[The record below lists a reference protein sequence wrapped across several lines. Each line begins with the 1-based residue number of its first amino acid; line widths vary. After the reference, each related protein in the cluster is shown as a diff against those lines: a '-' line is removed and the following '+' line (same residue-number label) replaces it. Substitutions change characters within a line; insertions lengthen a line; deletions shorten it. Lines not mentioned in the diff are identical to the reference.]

1 MEVTAKRMAPPSIN
15 FFSGIFE
22 RVLPTIGLRR
32 REEIPR
38 APIRMPIST
47 SVEPDLERYIGMVGT
62 KMWKTEVN
70 ANWAKK
76 QRMNSRDNI
85 FRRVIW
91 GFAAVIPMA
100 DTSYKLRVS
109 PGDFI
114 SESFSDDLTV
124 DRFLLEWSLSS

>member
-1 MEVTAKRMAPPSIN
+1 M
-15 FFSGIFE
+15 
-22 RVLPTIGLRR
+22 GLRT

-70 ANWAKK
+70 ANCAKK

-85 FRRVIW
+85 FLAVIW
-91 GFAAVIPMA
+91 DLVVVIPIV
-100 DTSYKLRVS
+100 DGFYTWRIFS
-109 PGDFI
+109 GDLI
-114 SESFSDDLTV
+114 SESFSDDLKP
-124 DRFLLEWSLSS
+124 FLPRPLGLSSGRRQDPALKGERLLPS

>member
-1 MEVTAKRMAPPSIN
+1 MAPPSIN
-15 FFSGIFE
+15 FFSEIFE

-62 KMWKTEVN
+62 KMWKTEVK
-70 ANWAKK
+70 ANCAKK

-85 FRRVIW
+85 FRSVIW
-91 GFAAVIPMA
+91 DFVGVIPMA
-100 DTSYKLRVS
+100 EGFYRLRTS

-124 DRFLLEWSLSS
+124 DMFLLEWSLSL

>member
-15 FFSGIFE
+15 FFSEIFE

-38 APIRMPIST
+38 TPIRMPIST

-62 KMWKTEVN
+62 KMWKTEVK
-70 ANWAKK
+70 ANCAKK

-85 FRRVIW
+85 F
-91 GFAAVIPMA
+91 
-100 DTSYKLRVS
+100 
-109 PGDFI
+109 
-114 SESFSDDLTV
+114 
-124 DRFLLEWSLSS
+124 